1 MNLLTKAL
9 MTARQQI
16 SKTDYL
22 LLPPPERDVP
32 LLPELDLDAEGALV
46 WLVEG
51 FAEVEDPFDCLVDG
65 DTEGP
70 VEGRV
75 DALFLL

>member
-46 WLVEG
+46 
-51 FAEVEDPFDCLVDG
+51 
-65 DTEGP
+65 
-70 VEGRV
+70 
-75 DALFLL
+75 